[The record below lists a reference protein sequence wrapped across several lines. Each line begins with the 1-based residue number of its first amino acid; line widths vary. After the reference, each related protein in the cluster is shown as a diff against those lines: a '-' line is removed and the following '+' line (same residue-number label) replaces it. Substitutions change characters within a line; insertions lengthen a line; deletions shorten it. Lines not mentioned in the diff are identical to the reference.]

1 MSRKPSQLCLVA
13 SHTWDTLGAVAAGC
27 EAALI
32 KRVGNDVLGVGPQPQ
47 IVGNE
52 PQRRRRP
59 AHRPMRGT
67 GLIRHKFEIRNLRIA
82 LLPPELSRW
91 MGSLQAGATEP
102 LGLWR

>member
-32 KRVGNDVLGVGPQPQ
+32 KRVGNDVLGVGPQP
-47 IVGNE
+47 

-82 LLPPELSRW
+82 LLPPELSRL
-91 MGSLQAGATEP
+91 MGSLQAAATEP